1 MSEPV
6 SIMVAGRATVDL
18 IMEIDQFSVRAEK
31 FKASN
36 SLLVVGGPGA
46 NASIAI
52 ARFGGRPALIT
63 YLGDDMMGKFIHQ
76 KLTDEGVDLSMSI
89 ISPNAQSSVS
99 AAFVDRRGER
109 QTFNFPGKG
118 FSELPNALKPDFKPR
133 AILADNR
140 HSELTKW
147 AIKFIFNEL
156 SPRDK
161 SFIK

>member
-36 SLLVVGGPGA
+36 SLFVVGGPGA
-46 NASIAI
+46 NSSIAI
-52 ARFGGRPALIT
+52 ARVGGRPSLIT
-63 YLGDDMMGKFIHQ
+63 YLGNDMMGKFIHE
-76 KLTDEGVDLSMSI
+76 KLTDEAVDLSMSI

-99 AAFVDRRGER
+99 AAFVDSSGER

-118 FSELPNALKPDFKPR
+118 FSELPNALKADFKPS

-147 AIKFIFNEL
+147 ASYKIFACRL
-156 SPRDK
+156 
-161 SFIK
+161 